1 MQPFHSADI
10 KDLSDAY
17 LEFLLADLPSEE
29 DIAKDQALSR
39 RFIRRMDRVVQEKH
53 KTPRSLKRLLLVA
66 ALVSTILA
74 AAVSTYAYREDIAN
88 FFIRV
93 YEKYSE
99 IIFPQPSET
108 SKSTNESETS
118 NGLEDNLPVNIPA
131 GYQESDRL
139 LLIGLLQITYTDDS
153 GNVLLYDKSE
163 QGNQTIGINTEGIE
177 VEELMVNGYKGIYYS
192 NLGQNSL
199 LWADG
204 VYVHRIIGI
213 IAKEDII
220 DMANMTK

>member
-1 MQPFHSADI
+1 MQTFHSADI

-29 DIAKDQALSR
+29 DLAKDQAISR
-39 RFIRRMDRVVQEKH
+39 RFIRRMDRLVRENRRIPK
-53 KTPRSLKRLLLVA
+53 SWKRMLLVA
-66 ALVSTILA
+66 ALVGTILA
-74 AAVSTYAYREDIAN
+74 AAVSTYAYREAIAE
-88 FFIRV
+88 FFITI

-99 IIFPQPSET
+99 IVFPTSSET
-108 SKSTNESETS
+108 SQYTNGSEPAY
-118 NGLEDNLPVNIPA
+118 GLEDNLPSNIPA

-163 QGNQTIGINTEGIE
+163 QGNQTIGINTEGVE
-177 VEELMVNGYKGIYYS
+177 VEEIIVNEYKGLYYS
-192 NLGQNSL
+192 NLGQNSF

-220 DMANMTK
+220 DMVKSTK

>member
-39 RFIRRMDRVVQEKH
+39 RFIRRMDRVVQEKY
-53 KTPRSLKRLLLVA
+53 KTPRSWKRLLLVA

-74 AAVSTYAYREDIAN
+74 AAVSTYAYREDISN

-99 IIFPQPSET
+99 IIFIHILRQA
-108 SKSTNESETS
+108 
-118 NGLEDNLPVNIPA
+118 NLPMEANHHM
-131 GYQESDRL
+131 
-139 LLIGLLQITYTDDS
+139 GL
-153 GNVLLYDKSE
+153 
-163 QGNQTIGINTEGIE
+163 
-177 VEELMVNGYKGIYYS
+177 
-192 NLGQNSL
+192 
-199 LWADG
+199 
-204 VYVHRIIGI
+204 RI
-213 IAKEDII
+213 
-220 DMANMTK
+220 

>member
-1 MQPFHSADI
+1 MQTFYSADI

-29 DIAKDQALSR
+29 DLAKDQALSR
-39 RFIRRMDRVVQEKH
+39 RFIRRMDRLVRENRRTP
-53 KTPRSLKRLLLVA
+53 KTWKRMLLVA
-66 ALVSTILA
+66 ALVGTILA
-74 AAVSTYAYREDIAN
+74 AAVSTYAYREDISN

-99 IIFPQPSET
+99 IIFPKPSET
-108 SKSTNESETS
+108 SKSTNGSEPS
-118 NGLEDNLPVNIPA
+118 HGLEDNLPVSIPA

-153 GNVLLYDKSE
+153 GNMLLYDKSE

-177 VEELMVNGYKGIYYS
+177 VEELIVNGYKGLYYS

>member
-53 KTPRSLKRLLLVA
+53 KTPRSWKRMLLVA

-74 AAVSTYAYREDIAN
+74 AAVSTYAYREDISN

-99 IIFPQPSET
+99 IIFPKPSET
-108 SKSTNESETS
+108 SKSTNGSEPS
-118 NGLEDNLPVNIPA
+118 HGLEDNLPVSIPA

-153 GNVLLYDKSE
+153 GNMLLYDKSE

-192 NLGQNSL
+192 NLGQNNL
-199 LWADG
+199 IWADG
-204 VYVHRIIGI
+204 AYIHGITGI
-213 IAKEDII
+213 ITKEDII

>member
-1 MQPFHSADI
+1 MQTFYSADI

-39 RFIRRMDRVVQEKH
+39 HFIRRMDRVVQEKH
-53 KTPRSLKRLLLVA
+53 KIPRSWKRLLLVA

-88 FFIRV
+88 FFITT

-99 IIFPQPSET
+99 IVFPTSSET
-108 SKSTNESETS
+108 SQYTNGSEPS
-118 NGLEDNLPVNIPA
+118 YGLEDNLPSNIPA

-192 NLGQNSL
+192 NLGQNNL
-199 LWADG
+199 IWADG
-204 VYVHRIIGI
+204 AYIHGITGI

>member
-1 MQPFHSADI
+1 MQTFYSADI

-53 KTPRSLKRLLLVA
+53 KTPRSWKRLLLVA

-74 AAVSTYAYREDIAN
+74 AAVSTYAYREDISN

-99 IIFPQPSET
+99 IIFPKPSET
-108 SKSTNESETS
+108 SKSTNGSEPS
-118 NGLEDNLPVNIPA
+118 HGLEDNLPVSIPA

-153 GNVLLYDKSE
+153 GNMLLYDKSE

-192 NLGQNSL
+192 NLGQNNL
-199 LWADG
+199 IWADG
-204 VYVHRIIGI
+204 VYIHGITGI

-220 DMANMTK
+220 DMAKSTK